1 MILQALTDYY
11 DSLIR
16 DGLVGK
22 PGWSKLPI
30 SYQVVLNED
39 GKLIQLQSILAE
51 TSDGKS
57 LKKFLLVPEP
67 EHRSGTQKK
76 AHFLCDN
83 AGYLLGYEKGSV
95 QLEKFNAAKEL
106 HHKILDHCQST
117 VAKAILKF
125 FDCWNPLE
133 AEQNSLINAEPD
145 AINNGGNL
153 IFIVNQDSPLID
165 KEICRAW
172 DSFKANSIGDFT
184 RGQCLVT
191 GRKNVPIARIHPN
204 IKGVRGAQ
212 TSGAA
217 IVSFNTNALE
227 SYGHDGEQGNNAP
240 VGEYAAFA
248 YSAALNYLIRERKCS
263 LVGGDT
269 VVYWSADANPL
280 YQDGFSECMGNDAG
294 ISEADLA
301 AMIEK
306 ISKGQQADIS
316 GVTLSPDEPFYVLGL
331 APNAARLSIR
341 FFYRNT
347 FGATIAHIAEHH
359 QHMKIVRPS
368 WEKQEQIPL
377 WRLLKATVN
386 PHSKDPA
393 SSPLLAGSLLRS
405 ILQGQ
410 PYPEAMYQNIL
421 LRVFSDQDERGD
433 NGTTTVNKITYVKAA
448 FIKAYLLKNHFERWG
463 EDLTMAVNEDC
474 KALPY
479 VLGRLF
485 SVLEALQE
493 AANPGINATIK
504 DRYFNAACATPGS
517 VFPTLMKLANAH
529 LAKLEKRQQV
539 YYSKKLQALADEIVM
554 PNQGKP
560 IPSRLNQEE
569 QGVFI
574 LGYYQETQK
583 RFTKKEEK

>member
-1 MILQALTDYY
+1 MLQDKENLAKASNFIFQVSDVDALEDN
-11 DSLIR
+11 DIR
-16 DGLVGK
+16 EAWDKYKQG
-22 PGWSKLPI
+22 
-30 SYQVVLNED
+30 
-39 GKLIQLQSILAE
+39 
-51 TSDGKS
+51 
-57 LKKFLLVPEP
+57 
-67 EHRSGTQKK
+67 
-76 AHFLCDN
+76 
-83 AGYLLGYEKGSV
+83 
-95 QLEKFNAAKEL
+95 AKE
-106 HHKILDHCQST
+106 DDST
-117 VAKAILKF
+117 Y
-125 FDCWNPLE
+125 
-133 AEQNSLINAEPD
+133 
-145 AINNGGNL
+145 
-153 IFIVNQDSPLID
+153 
-165 KEICRAW
+165 
-172 DSFKANSIGDFT
+172 
-184 RGQCLVT
+184 GQCLVT

-294 ISEADLA
+294 ISETDLA

-306 ISKGQQADIS
+306 ISKGQRADIS

-359 QHMKIVRPS
+359 QRMKIVRPS